1 MARKSQISKIVN
13 DFAHYPLIPTACQG
27 GSTRLAAELN
37 AAMSGVRGFFARRR
51 YARIWG
57 CRWEPLPLDLPAIT
71 PLTVERAARAALPTV
86 R

>member
-1 MARKSQISKIVN
+1 LARKSQISKIVSN
-13 DFAHYPLIPTACQG
+13 SRNYPRIPTVCQG
-27 GSTRLAAELN
+27 GSTRLAHELN
-37 AAMSGVRGFFARRR
+37 SRMSGVQGFFARRR

-71 PLTVERAARAALPTV
+71 PLTADREARASLVTV